1 MIDYNGKK
9 QTLCILMH
17 LKQTLHNR
25 QLHETKLQYEGRVL
39 MFNHIPYISIYVDQ
53 SFQNH
58 ISHFLSVKFNYVCIE
73 LSQRQLEF

>member
-39 MFNHIPYISIYVDQ
+39 MFNHIPYISIYVDLWCVDCDVYLIFYMLNLIM
-53 SFQNH
+53 SV
-58 ISHFLSVKFNYVCIE
+58 LSYLKGN
-73 LSQRQLEF
+73 